1 MMEELA
7 NKEPMFRTKADGAV
21 VKDVM
26 IEIPVTKE
34 ALEME
39 IQMHDEEM
47 ARAMDDYNRAADKK
61 AKLQEE
67 LVGLLNFLKIKK

>member
-1 MMEELA
+1 MEELR
-7 NKEPMFRTKADGAV
+7 KEPMFRTKADGAV

>member
-1 MMEELA
+1 MEELT